1 MVADAEGGSGRQE
14 ADHPVMGARL
24 VWVLLGV
31 LAGAARTGTQQ
42 QAVWQADLQIRS
54 LTVTAAKGTL
64 TARVVI
70 GSEFGE
76 AVAARAEVLL
86 PVGVGLL
93 ETADGCAASPAPPGV
108 SGLRARVICQLG
120 NLPAHSS
127 RTFEVLTTSP
137 PIGVARGF
145 GVIAMSDTPDPRPAN
160 NFAEK
165 TIP

>member
-1 MVADAEGGSGRQE
+1 MVIDAEGGSGRPE
-14 ADHPVMGARL
+14 AGPAVTVARL
-24 VWVLLGV
+24 GWVLLGV
-31 LAGAARTGTQQ
+31 LAAPARTGTPQL
-42 QAVWQADLQIRS
+42 AVWQADLQVQS

-93 ETADGCAASPAPPGV
+93 ETPDGCTASPGPSGV

-127 RTFEVLTTSP
+127 RTFQVLTTSP
-137 PIGVARGF
+137 PVGVARGF

-160 NFAEK
+160 NFAER